1 MLTGNDLIALGL
13 RPGKYFK
20 EILARVNAHG
30 LAGEA
35 LAAYVAPLRTPAPLP
50 HHE

>member
-20 EILARVNAHG
+20 EILAHVNAHG

-35 LAAYVAPLRTPAPLP
+35 LAAYVAQFRASMPLP
-50 HHE
+50 YHE